1 MSASKADAIGD
12 LCKEVEG
19 QIITNERP
27 VPESKVMKILLKLME
42 VLNQE
47 NNVVLVAGPVY
58 IVGDIH
64 GQLEDLRVMFHKT
77 GLISRPDEPIND
89 LKNNKYLFLGDY
101 VDRGYHSLNTFLYL
115 ACLKLRFP
123 DRIVLLRGNHESR
136 QVSTRYGFYY
146 EVILNYGHAGLWM
159 MCNDVFDLLP
169 MAALVDED
177 VFCVHGGLSPAL
189 PLIERISLLDRQ
201 KELPPKGPLADLCW
215 SDPESVSTWREN
227 TRGAGYLFGP
237 TDTRKFTIINRLRYV
252 CRSHQL
258 AMQGYAEYFGDDDG
272 HTKYRLITVWSAP
285 NYSYRSGNKAS
296 VLLKDRSQD
305 PWPDPQIIFEEAS
318 QLGKEWEI
326 KPSNEERPVNSTYFA

>member
-1 MSASKADAIGD
+1 MSASIGD
-12 LCKEVEG
+12 LCVQVEQ
-19 QIITNERP
+19 QIIRNEGP
-27 VPESKVMKILLKLME
+27 VPEDKVMKILLKLME

-47 NNVVLVAGPVY
+47 NNVVLVASPVW

-64 GQLEDLRVMFHKT
+64 GQLEDLRVMFATT
-77 GLISRPDEPIND
+77 GLISDPKETISDGKMGNS
-89 LKNNKYLFLGDY
+89 KYLFMGDY

-123 DRIVLLRGNHESR
+123 DRIVMLRGNHESR

-201 KELPPKGPLADLCW
+201 RELPPKGPLADLCW

-237 TDTRKFTIINRLRYV
+237 NDTRKFTIINRLRYV

-272 HTKYRLITVWSAP
+272 HQKFRLITVWSAP

-296 VLLKDRSQD
+296 VLRKDSSE
-305 PWPDPQIIFEEAS
+305 PWPTLELFDEAS
-318 QLGKEWEI
+318 KMGKEWEI
-326 KPSNEERPVNSTYFA
+326 KPSEEERRVNSTYFT